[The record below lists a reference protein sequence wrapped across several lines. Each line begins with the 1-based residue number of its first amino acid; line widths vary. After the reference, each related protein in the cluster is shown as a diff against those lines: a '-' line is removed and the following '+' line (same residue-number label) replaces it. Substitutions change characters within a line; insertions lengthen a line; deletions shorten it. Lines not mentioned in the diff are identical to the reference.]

1 MSRHD
6 KIIEE
11 LSSKG
16 LETKGFMS
24 KLKKHIDYDFGTEF
38 RFIPDAFK
46 ITGDCIHIFEV
57 SCTHRVRDKINKIIS
72 FYEYINTVGGMEV
85 FLYEIDATSKSIAL
99 YDMEDVS
106 MIETVN
112 DCYERD
118 DDIGDFSLYKGYLD
132 YIEFKVFDDFR
143 ILSVD
148 GECVNF

>member
-1 MSRHD
+1 MAPKRFQD
-6 KIIEE
+6 Q
-11 LSSKG
+11 LMNTG
-16 LETKGFMS
+16 CYFNV
-24 KLKKHIDYDFGTEF
+24 KL
-38 RFIPDAFK
+38 PQL
-46 ITGDCIHIFEV
+46 V
-57 SCTHRVRDKINKIIS
+57 QVRKVTLIS